1 MEHFID
7 GLQTFIGEDVCS
19 TTSPRLALAREH
31 AKELLFRLDSRI
43 FDSPVNSIVAAIDE
57 CVKRGEKGVTLTI
70 RRENASMAFQEAS
83 VTALPLYWECISN
96 MLGGRLS
103 DSLPQQSVND
113 VIYRKAFA
121 RRLELGIQK

>member
-19 TTSPRLALAREH
+19 TSPRLALAREH

-57 CVKRGEKGVTLTI
+57 CVKRGEKGVTLA
-70 RRENASMAFQEAS
+70 RERVNGMASD
-83 VTALPLYWECISN
+83 VTGYV
-96 MLGGRLS
+96 MTHLS
-103 DSLPQQSVND
+103 
-113 VIYRKAFA
+113 
-121 RRLELGIQK
+121 